1 MKEKNT
7 AWKGLLKTFVAT
19 TFSILLTFGTAS
31 IIERNKQAKEKR
43 QIVLMLMYDFDN
55 SLKQARHCDSLIQGF
70 VEAQTHSIE
79 TLDTFDNFMANY
91 LFSLPSI
98 KYTETIENIF
108 SSNIESINTIGN
120 VHFVERVSEF
130 YRLRK
135 KYSKNIDEFVE
146 SVMNICASVTYEDM
160 VGFNSFHHFVVSS
173 YVLADM
179 EHLNLQCRQIM
190 KVTDEELE
198 VFYQTRQQI
207 EDASGE
213 KENVWETKIPQME
226 QPWMEAMKKGQ
237 KIISD
242 ETK

>member
-19 TFSILLTFGTAS
+19 TFFFFFTFGTAG

-55 SLKQARHCDSLIQGF
+55 SLKQARHCDSLIRGF
-70 VEAQTHSIE
+70 VEAQTRSIE
-79 TLDTFDNFMANY
+79 VSDTFDNFMANY

-120 VHFVERVSEF
+120 VHFVEKVSEF
-130 YRLRK
+130 YQLRK
-135 KYSKNIDEFVE
+135 KYGKNVDEFVE
-146 SVMNICASVTYEDM
+146 SVTELCVSGTYEDV
-160 VGFNSFHHFVVSS
+160 VGFNSLHHFVISS
-173 YVLADM
+173 YLLADM

-198 VFYQTRQQI
+198 VFYQTRRQI
-207 EDASGE
+207 EEASGNS
-213 KENVWETKIPQME
+213 ENVWETKIPQVE
-226 QPWMEAMKKGQ
+226 QPWREAMKKRQ
-237 KIISD
+237 EIISG

>member
-7 AWKGLLKTFVAT
+7 AWKGLWKTFVAT
-19 TFSILLTFGTAS
+19 TFSILLTFGTAG

-70 VEAQTHSIE
+70 IE
-79 TLDTFDNFMANY
+79 TQTRIVGSMDTSENFMEEY
-91 LFSLPSI
+91 LFLLPSI

-108 SSNIESINTIGN
+108 SSNIESIHTIGN
-120 VHFVERVSEF
+120 VHFVEKVSEF
-130 YRLRK
+130 YQLRR
-135 KYSKNIDEFVE
+135 KYKNNVDEFVDGIVKL
-146 SVMNICASVTYEDM
+146 SGTYEDM
-160 VGFNSFHHFVVSS
+160 VGFNSLHHFVLSS
-173 YVLADM
+173 YLLADM

-190 KVTDEELE
+190 KVTDEELD

-207 EDASGE
+207 EEASGDS
-213 KENVWETKIPQME
+213 ENVWETKIPQVE
-226 QPWMEAMKKGQ
+226 RPWKEAMKKGQ
-237 KIISD
+237 EIISG